1 MLQNELFV
9 LGIWL
14 DSRSR
19 GLLSNYQ
26 KDAAMESLVA
36 LHKRIR
42 SLDDIQVE
50 EQADAEM
57 VSSEEEADD
66 YDSYLMSLQVIDF
79 INSIGLI

>member
-1 MLQNELFV
+1 
-9 LGIWL
+9 
-14 DSRSR
+14 
-19 GLLSNYQ
+19 
-26 KDAAMESLVA
+26 MESLVA